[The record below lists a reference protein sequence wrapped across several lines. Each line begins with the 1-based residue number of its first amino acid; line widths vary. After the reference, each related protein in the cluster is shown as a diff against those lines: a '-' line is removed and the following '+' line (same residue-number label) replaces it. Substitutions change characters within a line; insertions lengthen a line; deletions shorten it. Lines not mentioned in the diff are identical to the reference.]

1 MSTLLY
7 SYTLL
12 EKVQVC
18 FESVDVE
25 DSEGAGGASTVAD
38 EFVAFVA
45 FDDDAAAVHVVF
57 AMAGGAG
64 GNACGGHLEGF
75 AAHGDG
81 IGVEAVGAFA
91 VVSVEGEVV
100 PRGVAD
106 NEAFVHAESDGAA
119 LVDGVEDGFGGLPL
133 VAGELEVLCAS
144 LVLQGDGDEHAAIGG
159 HGRGERGV
167 LVHSVVE
174 HQIAATRTVLV
185 LGFATREDY
194 PWDNQFDNYTI

>member
-1 MSTLLY
+1 MDEGRGMKDYLPSAQADVRTPKLLY
-7 SYTLL
+7 SYTPQ

-25 DSEGAGGASTVAD
+25 DSEGAGGASAVAD
-38 EFVAFVA
+38 ELVALVA

-106 NEAFVHAESDGAA
+106 YEAFVHAESDGAA
-119 LVDGVEDGFGGLPL
+119 LVFAVKDRFGGLPL
-133 VAGELEVLCAS
+133 VASELEVLDAT
-144 LVLQGDGDEHAAIGG
+144 LVLQGDGDEHADRGG
-159 HGRGERGV
+159 HGRGECGV
-167 LVHSVVE
+167 LMLCVVE
-174 HQIAATRTVLV
+174 HQVAVT
-185 LGFATREDY
+185 
-194 PWDNQFDNYTI
+194 